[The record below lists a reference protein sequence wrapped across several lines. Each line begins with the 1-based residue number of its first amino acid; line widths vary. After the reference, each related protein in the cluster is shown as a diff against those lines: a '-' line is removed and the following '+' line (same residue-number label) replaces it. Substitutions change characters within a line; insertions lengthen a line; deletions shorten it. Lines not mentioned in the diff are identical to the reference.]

1 VQMVVSAVCLW
12 SVFCRGYAATVN
24 ERCVQESR
32 RMIMMETEER
42 LEDIPLYS
50 RWRVAARCC
59 RKMQGVSTFPC
70 NVRWKLPCVWVEGM
84 EGVRRKSRRRQVRGQ
99 HTGDEGSCIDNLRNE
114 SSKICAPT
122 DSLRVFENMTPCRV
136 ASLGGQ
142 PRFQRPA
149 AMFSRT
155 LGPGD
160 HILKDSWP
168 MFSKTLSDLFFWRS
182 YF

>member
-1 VQMVVSAVCLW
+1 MEFLVQMVVSAVCLW

-84 EGVRRKSRRRQVRGQ
+84 KGVRRKSRRRQVRGQ
-99 HTGDEGSCIDNLRNE
+99 HTGDEGCCIDNLRKIGMSAPSLLVG
-114 SSKICAPT
+114 SSWTSTYA
-122 DSLRVFENMTPCRV
+122 RVCMRLSNAASALETCSACFVSSQRV
-136 ASLGGQ
+136 STIGQ
-142 PRFQRPA
+142 GR
-149 AMFSRT
+149 
-155 LGPGD
+155 
-160 HILKDSWP
+160 
-168 MFSKTLSDLFFWRS
+168 
-182 YF
+182 